1 LEHIRK
7 VYAGPVA
14 REVFADVNLRIENGE
29 FVAVAGPIGSGKTTL
44 TNLIAGLERP
54 TFGFIRIQGT
64 ETTRLS
70 EDAVSNLRASSIG
83 LVPQVQNLLDDLTV
97 FENVEIPLILLNLD
111 NRSRISRVEEVLER
125 VGISSDAKRKAGALS
140 VGERQ
145 MVAIGRALVSDPPL
159 LLMDEPTESLDPLI
173 SDVILEIL
181 RGENLTRGKTI
192 LVTTHDKKITSLA
205 NRTIRIKKKTSAR

>member
-1 LEHIRK
+1 
-7 VYAGPVA
+7 
-14 REVFADVNLRIENGE
+14 
-29 FVAVAGPIGSGKTTL
+29 
-44 TNLIAGLERP
+44 LERP
-54 TFGFIRIQGT
+54 TFGFIRILGI

-111 NRSRISRVEEVLER
+111 KRSRLSRVEEMLER

-181 RGENLTRGKTI
+181 RGEN
-192 LVTTHDKKITSLA
+192 
-205 NRTIRIKKKTSAR
+205 